1 VQVNHLHGNLC
12 TLQCNPTILPC
23 NQQLVRASQSFALH
37 CFFIALHLAQI
48 AKNHPDQLAK
58 IRQIHD
64 IESDKRRNEFL
75 RSPNYSRSI
84 NYTIMRVIPMARK
97 KRSSTILT
105 YAERRLIALEAI
117 DTELDL
123 GNGLTTQAISKEI
136 EETRTQLKSY
146 NAILVEIDQLK
157 ETLEEKERSLEEL
170 VDRTASAV
178 LGAYGKGSSQYKSV
192 SDVRKTTRRNTPK
205 VEPIQP
211 AERSA

>member
-1 VQVNHLHGNLC
+1 LLTRLC
-12 TLQCNPTILPC
+12 PVVPGKGYT
-23 NQQLVRASQSFALH
+23 
-37 CFFIALHLAQI
+37 
-48 AKNHPDQLAK
+48 AKNRPEHFTK
-58 IRQIHD
+58 IGQTHD
-64 IESDKRRNEFL
+64 IESDKRRNEL
-75 RSPNYSRSI
+75 PRSPNYLGSI
-84 NYTIMRVIPMARK
+84 NYIIMRGIPMARK

-157 ETLEEKERSLEEL
+157 EILEQKERSLEEL

-178 LGAYGKGSSQYKSV
+178 LAAYGKGSSQYKSV
-192 SDVRKTTRRNTPK
+192 SDVRKSARRNTPK